1 MQLIPE
7 QGSRVDV
14 FEGIFL
20 VFLGLGTLV
29 GIVVV
34 SYILYNAYK
43 YRDTGEVGD
52 DENLPSVGELPTGG
66 KGGKKLFL
74 SFGLSAIIVIS
85 LVVWTYGMLLYVE
98 DGPEQPEDA
107 IEIEVE
113 GYAFGWDFYYDN
125 GIETSGYGEGLVVP
139 ADQAI
144 WIETTS
150 RDVWHTFGIP
160 DLRVKADA
168 IPGEYDQTWFQAD
181 EPGEHTA
188 KCFEL
193 CGPQHSDML
202 SDVTVLEQS
211 AYEEWMN
218 EQLTANITLEDGNES
233 PVTEGFEV
241 TLEHQNN
248 SDYDQDLSYT
258 FTPDSEEFDN
268 GTITVTLER
277 GGPYDLTI
285 SPTDGQF
292 EEVEETIDVT
302 GPTDE
307 TYTLEDPNASEDDSS
322 DGGDDGGN
330 ESADDGGSGSDTDNA
345 TDDETGNNETSDG
358 GDGE

>member
-7 QGSRVDV
+7 QATRVDV

-98 DGPEQPEDA
+98 DGPDQPEEA

-125 GIETSGYGEGLVVP
+125 GIETGSFGEGLVVP
-139 ADQAI
+139 ADQPI

-160 DLRVKADA
+160 ELRVKSDA
-168 IPGEYDQTWFQAD
+168 IPGEVDETWFMAD
-181 EPGEHTA
+181 NPGNHTA
-188 KCFEL
+188 KCYEL
-193 CGPQHSDML
+193 CGPGHSRMTAP
-202 SDVTVLEQS
+202 VTVLEPS
-211 AYEEWMN
+211 AYEEWKN
-218 EQLTANITLEDGNES
+218 EQLTATITLEDANET

-248 SDYDQDLSYT
+248 SEYDADLSHT

-277 GGPYDLTI
+277 GGQYDLTI

-292 EEVEETIDVT
+292 EPVEETIDVS
-302 GPTDE
+302 GPVEE
-307 TYTLEDPNASEDDSS
+307 TYTLESPNASDGSGN
-322 DGGDDGGN
+322 GGDGSGGN
-330 ESADDGGSGSDTDNA
+330 ESADGGGSGSDANNA
-345 TDDETGNNETSDG
+345 TDDQTGTNETSDG